1 MRVSAQLRSVACYMT
16 PVAAGMALP
25 ILTLPIMTRWLTP
38 DDYGVVAVAQVVAA
52 LFTGVTSLGVSTGLE
67 RNFFKHEHDAR
78 ALARVV
84 HTAHALVVAG
94 TVAGTALLVAGGDVL
109 SQLLFGRPDRGL
121 FLLAMAIASVLGVV
135 VNMQLVYLRNRG
147 RAAAYMT
154 FSLVSIVVETGATL
168 FLVIVA
174 EAGVWGIPLGALAGK
189 ALVAAAGWL
198 RLALELPPA
207 IDRRRAGELL
217 EIGLPLLPRAFV
229 GVADNGVDRLSLN
242 WLVSLGQAGYFGLAN
257 RIGYSVF
264 SAMTSIEQLW
274 VPQVYR
280 MMFQGEDAGARIG
293 RYITPYFYASLLLAV
308 TAVLFVEEVL
318 WVLVAP
324 AFWPM
329 KYVAA
334 VLAAYYGQLFF
345 GKIVGAQWI
354 YLKKTWYATPV
365 SLARLALHVA
375 LTLLLVGP
383 LGALGA
389 ALALFLAGSVVDA
402 VSLAIAQRQYRIA
415 YETRFVVSV
424 MVLLYVALVWV
435 VVPAMVNVPYGL
447 HLAVRLVVFGAFL
460 ALGGHRLAPL
470 GAHIRGLARSGRG
483 PVSAEVAI
491 RGSH

>member
-1 MRVSAQLRSVACYMT
+1 MSAQFRSVACYMA

-52 LFTGVTSLGVSTGLE
+52 LFTGVANLGVSTGLE

-94 TVAGTALLVAGGDVL
+94 TVACAALLAAGGGIV
-109 SQLLFGRPDRGL
+109 SHVLFGRPDRGL

-135 VNMQLVYLRNRG
+135 VNMQLVFLRNRG
-147 RAAAYMT
+147 RAAGYMT
-154 FSLVSIVVETGATL
+154 FGLASIVVETGATL

-207 IDRRRAGELL
+207 VSRRGAGELL

-229 GVADNGVDRLSLN
+229 GVADNGLDRLSLN

-264 SAMTSIEQLW
+264 SVMTSIEQLW
-274 VPQVYR
+274 VPEIYR

-293 RYITPYFYASLLLAV
+293 RYITPYFYGSLLLAV

-345 GKIVGAQWI
+345 GKVVGAQWVF
-354 YLKKTWYATPV
+354 LKKTWYATPV
-365 SLARLALHVA
+365 SVARLALHLA
-375 LTLLLVGP
+375 LTLLLVGR

-415 YETRFVVSV
+415 YETRFVISV
-424 MVLLYVALVWV
+424 MVLLYVALAWV
-435 VVPAMVNVPYGL
+435 IVPAIVNVPYGL
-447 HLAVRLVVFGAFL
+447 HLAIRLVVFGTFIAV
-460 ALGGHRLAPL
+460 GSYRLAPL
-470 GAHIRGLARSGRG
+470 RTDIQRLTRGGRG
-483 PVSAEVAI
+483 PVSAEVAM
-491 RGSH
+491 RGSR